1 MGCPVVGFIWVRFV
15 VTVQLLSGVVMII
28 VAFVL
33 VVKGRQVEFIR
44 NAVLEE
50 MMMLSVLVT

>member
-1 MGCPVVGFIWVRFV
+1 M
-15 VTVQLLSGVVMII
+15 VQLLSGVIVII

-44 NAVLEE
+44 NVVSEE
-50 MMMLSVLVT
+50 MMMLSVWVT